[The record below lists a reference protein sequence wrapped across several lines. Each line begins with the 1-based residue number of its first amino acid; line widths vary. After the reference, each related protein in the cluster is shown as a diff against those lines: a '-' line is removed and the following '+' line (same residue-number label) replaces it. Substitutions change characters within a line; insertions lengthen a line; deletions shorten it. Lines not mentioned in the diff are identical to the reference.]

1 MFEDPYPHL
10 VQVLEEAVEDGH
22 QVSCCQLV
30 PQDQGQLVDGE
41 GQRPTHLPLG
51 EGEGQ
56 ILEARQ
62 AQMC

>member
-1 MFEDPYPHL
+1 MFEHADAHL
-10 VQVLEEAVEDGH
+10 VQVLKEAVEDGH
-22 QVSCCQLV
+22 QVGRRQLV

-51 EGEGQ
+51 EGERQ